1 MNVRYCWHLVPLV
14 FCWLGAGEETCEL
27 RADFGMI
34 RDHKKGDVILGGMF
48 PIHSKGINEEQT
60 YQQKP
65 GKQQCREFNFRVFRW
80 SRAMVFFIDEINRNK
95 TLLPNITLGYTLYDT
110 CGIEV
115 QSIKAAMAMIAQPVN
130 RSSQECSG
138 VPPIPLIIR
147 DSGSTLSMAI
157 SRLLNLFNVPLV
169 SYFAS
174 CACLSNKQRFPYFF
188 RTIPSDLNQAR
199 ALAFLVQ
206 YFGWTWVGTVGA
218 DDDYGKDGIQ
228 MFINEV
234 RRLGVCIAY
243 RLIIPKVASRE
254 EVLKIVRTIRDSKAK
269 VVVAFAI
276 EEDIYPVIQ
285 EYVQQN
291 ITDKQWVASEAWV
304 TSTLIS
310 TKKNLLSLAGT
321 IGFAIRRAEMPEL
334 ESFLQKL
341 NPVLEP
347 HNLFVKEFWETQFK
361 CSFNETG
368 SDVSATAPQSKICTG
383 NENLS
388 ETPSIYNDVSQLRVT
403 YNMHKAVYA
412 VAHALH
418 NLQACESG
426 KGPFNNNTCG
436 NIYNLQPWQVAHYLK
451 EINYTNEFGDQV
463 YLDHNGEPV
472 GTYDIINW
480 QGNSDASIKFVT
492 VGLFDASLPQ
502 DQQLLFHEEEIIW
515 SGGKREVPR
524 SVCTESCPV
533 GYRKAA
539 RVGQPVCCYD
549 CVPCADGTF
558 SNSTD
563 QAECA
568 LCPADFWSSGNRTG
582 CVVKDTEYLSY
593 SEGFGT
599 ALATVAVSGAAMT
612 TAVAAIFLRHRDTP
626 IVRANNSELSFL
638 LLFSLMCCFLCALTF
653 IGQPTEWTCCLRRT
667 SFGLSFALCLSCLLS
682 KTVVVLMAF
691 KAALPGNKVT
701 KWFGPLQQRLSV
713 FACAAIQIALCSVWL
728 TVSPPFPVRNTWL
741 YKDRIILECN
751 LGSVALFCCVLGYIG
766 CLACFCFV
774 LAFLARKLP
783 GNFNEA
789 KLITFSMLIFCAVW
803 ITFIPAYVSSP
814 GKYTV
819 AVEIFAILSSSFGV
833 LFCIFIPKCY
843 IIIFLP
849 ERNSKKFLMS
859 QTRSVK

>member
-1 MNVRYCWHLVPLV
+1 
-14 FCWLGAGEETCEL
+14 
-27 RADFGMI
+27 
-34 RDHKKGDVILGGMF
+34 MF

-65 GKQQCREFNFRVFRW
+65 GKQQCREFNFRAFRW
-80 SRAMVFFIDEINRNK
+80 MQAMIFFIEEVNRNK
-95 TLLPNITLGYTLYDT
+95 ALLPNITLGYSLYDS
-110 CGIEV
+110 CALEPQAV
-115 QSIKAAMAMIAQPVN
+115 KA
-130 RSSQECSG
+130 
-138 VPPIPLIIR
+138 
-147 DSGSTLSMAI
+147 TLSMLTEPAHEREEGCRDVPSVPVVI
-157 SRLLNLFNVPLV
+157 GNSGSSLTIAVSRALQPFRVPLV

-174 CACLSNKQRFPYFF
+174 CACLSNKHNFPNVF
-188 RTIPSDLNQAR
+188 RTIPSDVYQVR
-199 ALAFLVQ
+199 ALAHLIHRL
-206 YFGWTWVGTVGA
+206 GWTWVGIIGS
-218 DDDYGKDGIQ
+218 DDDYGYLGTQ
-228 MFINEV
+228 MFIEEV
-234 RRLGVCIAY
+234 TKLGSCIAY
-243 RLIIPKVASRE
+243 RLVIPKVLSE
-254 EVLKIVRTIRDSKAK
+254 KKTLEIVKKIKESTARAI
-269 VVVAFAI
+269 VVFSIEAEIYSLI
-276 EEDIYPVIQ
+276 EEIAH
-285 EYVQQN
+285 QN
-291 ITDKQWVASEAWV
+291 ITDRQWVASEAWV

-310 TKKNLLSLAGT
+310 DNKNFHFLRGT
-321 IGFAIRRAEMPEL
+321 IGFALRKAEMPQLKDFLFKLSPL
-334 ESFLQKL
+334 EKNVNQ
-341 NPVLEP
+341 
-347 HNLFVKEFWETQFK
+347 FVREFWETQFK

-368 SDVSATAPQSKICTG
+368 TSEFNTSATTRRYYDQTCTGRENLEKSKSIYGDVS
-383 NENLS
+383 N
-388 ETPSIYNDVSQLRVT
+388 LRVT
-403 YNMHKAVYA
+403 YNIHKAVYA
-412 VAHALH
+412 VAYALH
-418 NLQACESG
+418 KLQACEHG
-426 KGPFNNNTCG
+426 KGPFINRTCG
-436 NIYNLQPWQVAHYLK
+436 DIYNLQSWQVAHYLK

-463 YLDHNGEPV
+463 YLDRNGEPV

-524 SVCTESCPV
+524 SACTESCPV

-568 LCPADFWSSGNRTG
+568 PCPADFWSSGNRTG

-612 TAVAAIFLRHRDTP
+612 TAAAAIFLRHRDTP

-653 IGQPTEWTCCLRRT
+653 VGQPTEWTCCLRRT

-803 ITFIPAYVSSP
+803 ISFIPAYVSSP